1 MRRCSLSSCA
11 RREWS
16 LTNSGTSCIAR
27 DRITP
32 TQFASTER
40 ERFRVAIAG
49 VLGAVG
55 KGATISFTLPST
67 RPRGV
72 P

>member
-1 MRRCSLSSCA
+1 M
-11 RREWS
+11 
-16 LTNSGTSCIAR
+16 
-27 DRITP
+27 TP

-55 KGATISFTLPST
+55 KGATISFTLPSP